1 MEFCCL
7 GGVNALYQITGMQ
20 LQPVRDKLVKILR
33 LKRETFSHKLY
44 QMVFTFCLIDLAWVF
59 FRTSNFSD
67 ALQIIKSMLT
77 DKNIWILFDG
87 SLFKLGLDQ
96 KNFLVMLL
104 SIALLIFADYMKYKG
119 VKVREIIC
127 RQELWFRWLVLSV
140 GIAGILTFGAW
151 GSGYNV
157 NSFIYFQF

>member
-1 MEFCCL
+1 
-7 GGVNALYQITGMQ
+7 MQ
-20 LQPVRDKLVKILR
+20 LQFVRDKLVKIFR

-59 FRTSNFSD
+59 FRASNFSD

-87 SLFKLGLDQ
+87 SLFQLGLDQ

-104 SIALLIFADYMKYKG
+104 SIAILIFADYMKYKRA
-119 VKVREIIC
+119 KVREIIC

-140 GIAGILTFGAW
+140 GIASILTFGVW
-151 GSGYNV
+151 GSGYNA